1 MKTKIFNKV
10 TTYLNYSLSR
20 EEQEIL
26 AKSNKIL
33 NELFETIE
41 ECTDNN
47 MNDFDELVNYFNYV
61 FSEDVE
67 AYNFTIC
74 GIIDTIINHSNKD
87 FIASQEGY
95 EGYTNE

>member
-1 MKTKIFNKV
+1 MKQETITKTI
-10 TTYLNYSLSR
+10 TYLKYSLSR

-33 NELFETIE
+33 SELFETIE

-47 MNDFDELVNYFNYV
+47 MNDFDELINYFNYV
-61 FSEDVE
+61 FNEDVE

>member
-47 MNDFDELVNYFNYV
+47 MNDFDELIEYFNYV
-61 FSEDVE
+61 FNENVE

-74 GIIDTIINHSNKD
+74 GIIDTIINHSDTN
-87 FIASQEGY
+87 IIIQED
-95 EGYTNE
+95 E

>member
-26 AKSNKIL
+26 VKSNKIL
-33 NELFETIE
+33 SELFETIE

-47 MNDFDELVNYFNYV
+47 MNDFDELIEYFNYV
-61 FSEDVE
+61 FNEDVE

-95 EGYTNE
+95 EGYTDD

>member
-1 MKTKIFNKV
+1 MKTKISNKI

-61 FSEDVE
+61 FNEDVE

-95 EGYTNE
+95 EGYTVD